1 MGAIE
6 SGLAWEPL
14 TAADAE
20 GALPLSA
27 EAGWNQT
34 AADWAFMLREGRG
47 IGVRDGAGRWVGSAL
62 ALPLG
67 ERLSWIGMV
76 LVAKHARRR
85 GIGTR
90 LLRRTIDEVRD
101 AGRIAGLD
109 ATELGRPVY
118 LPLGFRDLYT
128 VSRLRLGAPA
138 PSEPAPAGC
147 TIRPLVAADLPGIVA
162 FDRPRSGMQRS
173 HVLAYLLQQ
182 AAEPAFVAEVDGG
195 IAGYALGRPGRI
207 AFQVGPVVADRED
220 VAIALVSYA
229 VAHLDGPAMIDV
241 PDAHADLRAWLDR
254 HGAVRE
260 RGFTRMTLG
269 APPPGLTNPRAVF
282 ALAGPELG

>member
-128 VSRLRLGAPA
+128 ISRLRIETPAPA
-138 PSEPAPAGC
+138 ASTPAGC
-147 TIRPLVAADLPGIVA
+147 TIRPLVAADLPALAA
-162 FDRPRSGMQRS
+162 FDAPRSGMRRS
-173 HVLAYLLQQ
+173 HVLAYLFREAPERALI
-182 AAEPAFVAEVDGG
+182 AEAGGG
-195 IAGYALGRPGRI
+195 IVGFVLGRPGRI
-207 AFQVGPVVADRED
+207 AFQVGPVVADDE
-220 VAIALVSYA
+220 AIAMALVSA
-229 VAHLDGPAMIDV
+229 ALTHLDGPAMIDV

>member
-1 MGAIE
+1 MAAIE
-6 SGLAWEPL
+6 LLEEPL
-14 TAADAE
+14 RPADAE

-67 ERLSWIGMV
+67 ARLSWISMV
-76 LVAKHARRR
+76 LVARDARRR

-90 LLRRTIDEVRD
+90 LLRRAVDSVCDE
-101 AGRIAGLD
+101 GRVAGLD

-128 VSRLRLGAPA
+128 ISRLRLDAPA

-173 HVLAYLLQQ
+173 DVLAYLRQQ
-182 AAEPAFVAEVDGG
+182 AAEAAFVAEAEAG

-207 AFQVGPVVADRED
+207 AFQIGPVLADRED
-220 VAIALVSYA
+220 VAIALVNQA
-229 VAHLDGPAMIDV
+229 LARLDGPAMIDV
-241 PDAHADLRAWLDR
+241 PDAHADLRASLDR
-254 HGAVRE
+254 AGAVRE

-269 APPPGLTNPRAVF
+269 PPPPGLAEPSRIF

>member
-6 SGLAWEPL
+6 LLEEPL
-14 TAADAE
+14 RAADAE

-90 LLRRTIDEVRD
+90 LLRRAIDSVCDESRV
-101 AGRIAGLD
+101 AGLD

-128 VSRLRLGAPA
+128 ISRLRIETPAPA
-138 PSEPAPAGC
+138 ASTPAGC
-147 TIRPLVAADLPGIVA
+147 TIRPLVAADLPALAA
-162 FDRPRSGMQRS
+162 FDAPRSGMRRS
-173 HVLAYLLQQ
+173 HVLAYLFREAPERALI
-182 AAEPAFVAEVDGG
+182 AEAGGG
-195 IAGYALGRPGRI
+195 IVGFVLGRPGRI
-207 AFQVGPVVADRED
+207 AFQVGPVVADDE
-220 VAIALVSYA
+220 AIAMALVSA
-229 VAHLDGPAMIDV
+229 ALTHLDGPAMIDV

>member
-6 SGLAWEPL
+6 LLEEPL
-14 TAADAE
+14 SPGDAE
-20 GALPLSA
+20 ATLPLSA

-47 IGVRDGAGRWVGSAL
+47 IGVRDGAGRSVGSAL

-67 ERLSWIGMV
+67 AELSWIGMV
-76 LVAKHARRR
+76 LVAKDARRR

-90 LLRRTIDEVRD
+90 LLRSAIEKVRD

-128 VSRLRLGAPA
+128 ISRLRLDASA
-138 PSEPAPAGC
+138 RSELAPAGC
-147 TIRPLVAADLPGIVA
+147 TIRPLVAADLLGIVA

-182 AAEPAFVAEVDGG
+182 AAEAAFVAAVEGD

-207 AFQVGPVVADRED
+207 AFQIGPVVADRED

-229 VAHLDGPAMIDV
+229 LARLDGPAMIDV
-241 PDAHADLRAWLDR
+241 PDAHADLRVWLDR
-254 HGAVRE
+254 HGAVRQ

-269 APPPGLTNPRAVF
+269 EPPDGLRSPAAVF